1 MNQQSNHD
9 ESAELCWPTPFPEDR
24 ISPRFSSVSAT
35 STEYRRLQCWS
46 TSFPRRYVSPAHELL
61 VGGRNDEQR
70 TIAAVVVAVWVEDGV
85 RLADRPP
92 ARPVDHESCPESD
105 LGRSLYLR
113 GRYSGV
119 IEPELGG
126 PARALVDDFSSKV
139 LAVPCGE
146 RWAEAVSTA
155 LVGSWADPLV
165 FTGRLTDTAIGALR
179 AEVRAEHRNLAPLW
193 RRRTRH
199 GRVLSLDA
207 SLDDGLSLYDLVAA
221 DIGLLA
227 RTRDGVFVDERLN
240 GVLRALNEEERQVV
254 FAYAEDGGSTWVEA
268 AECSGAADPVGFG
281 ERVRRKIKRL
291 GAEQARRTA
300 LRRGDSSN

>member
-9 ESAELCWPTPFPEDR
+9 EDAELFWPTPSPEDR
-24 ISPRFSSVSAT
+24 ILPRFSSA
-35 STEYRRLQCWS
+35 STTNDEYRRLRCWS
-46 TSFPRRYVSPAHELL
+46 TAFPRHYVSPVHELL
-61 VGGRNDEQR
+61 LDGRNEGQR
-70 TIAAVVVAVWVEDGV
+70 TVAAVVVAVWVEDGV

-105 LGRSLYLR
+105 LGQSLYLR

-119 IEPELGG
+119 IEPELGR
-126 PARALVDDFSSKV
+126 PARALVDDFSAKV

-146 RWAEAVSTA
+146 RWSEAVSTA

-165 FTGRLTDTAIGALR
+165 YTGRLTDTAIGALR
-179 AEVRAEHRNLAPLW
+179 AEVRAVHRNLAPLW

-207 SLDDGLSLYDLVAA
+207 SLGAGLSLYDLVAA
-221 DIGLLA
+221 DIDLLA

-240 GVLRALNEEERQVV
+240 QVLRALTEEERQVV
-254 FAYAEDGGSTWVEA
+254 FAYAEDGGSTWMDA
-268 AECSGAADPVGFG
+268 AESCGAADPVGFG